1 MSDLIADIE
10 KLRKKCDSR
19 RTEVAN
25 INAKIELLNKQ
36 KADLEKQSVEEF
48 GVEISS
54 LPDLAEKLEGKAL
67 KLKEDAEK
75 ALA

>member
-1 MSDLIADIE
+1 MSDIIKEIE
-10 KLRKKCDSR
+10 ALRKKCDTR

-36 KADLEKQSVEEF
+36 KVELEKQSVEEF
-48 GVEISS
+48 GVEIPE
-54 LPDLAEKLEGKAL
+54 LPDLAEKLEAKAL

>member
-1 MSDLIADIE
+1 MSDLISDIE
-10 KLRKKCDSR
+10 KLRKKCDAR

-25 INAKIELLNKQ
+25 VNAKIELLNKQ
-36 KADLEKQSVEEF
+36 KVELEKQSVEEF

-54 LPDLAEKLEGKAL
+54 LPDLAEKLEDKAL